1 MAISA
6 EYVTL
11 LRVGIQTSP
20 EWKEAWERINDYL
33 DALKTPDSIDR
44 ELILLTSF
52 ENAIARKRQEPFTPA
67 TELAFEETQKTLD
80 NSLGHLIGKE
90 VPDNLRSV
98 EERVRL
104 YLTENVDGSLLNQ
117 EDQISEEVLQALR
130 EVRLQ
135 AVPGLQVASIT
146 SRPLELS
153 NFGKRVVRL
162 AAKLSTAR
170 ANGILMWSIALL
182 LFTLLIYSSFKWG

>member
-1 MAISA
+1 MGISA

-52 ENAIARKRQEPFTPA
+52 ENAIARKREEPFAPA

-80 NSLGHLIGKE
+80 SSLGHLIGKE

-104 YLTENVDGSLLNQ
+104 YLTENIDGSLLNQ

-130 EVRLQ
+130 EVRLRP
-135 AVPGLQVASIT
+135 VPGL
-146 SRPLELS
+146 
-153 NFGKRVVRL
+153 
-162 AAKLSTAR
+162 
-170 ANGILMWSIALL
+170 
-182 LFTLLIYSSFKWG
+182 

>member
-1 MAISA
+1 MGISA

-52 ENAIARKRQEPFTPA
+52 ENAIARKREEPFAPA

-80 NSLGHLIGKE
+80 SSLGHLIGKE

-104 YLTENVDGSLLNQ
+104 YLTENIDGSLLNQ

-130 EVRLQ
+130 EVRLRP
-135 AVPGLQVASIT
+135 VPGLQIASVT
-146 SRPLELS
+146 SRPLDLS
-153 NFGKRVVRL
+153 DFGKRIMRL
-162 AAKLSTAR
+162 AAKLSTAG
-170 ANGILMWSIALL
+170 ANRLLMWSIVLL
-182 LFTLLIYSSFKWG
+182 LFTLLIYSSF